1 MEDVPRVEVS
11 ENESIDGALRRLKKK
26 IEREGILKT
35 LKARKFFEKPS
46 EKRRRKARTNKK
58 RK

>member
-1 MEDVPRVEVS
+1 VPRVEVS

-46 EKRRRKARTNKK
+46 EKRRRKARTSKK